1 MIDLR
6 LRFGPNKV
14 PVLHHHEIENHVD
27 ALIADYDPDLLEHPK
42 ALDVDDFTENFLRLS
57 MHYTNLSNT
66 GFIWGRMV
74 FHNAMILV
82 YNPNTGKVEEEPVEK
97 NTVIID
103 NTLLIEKM
111 ENAYRSTVMHEC
123 AHWIYH
129 RIYYSVDKRQLE
141 NSRPPYTMC
150 DMKNII
156 GRTNPGQLSSDLDW
170 IEHQAKYFSAAILMP
185 RKAVYQIYHE
195 PFVKKYIRE
204 NCIGRENDELA
215 RLMSKTFH
223 VSKESAVIRLKSLR
237 LSYKSGYQKDNAF
250 PQVGPYYEP
259 EPYY

>member
-6 LRFGPNKV
+6 LSFGTNKV

-27 ALIADYDPDLLEHPK
+27 ALITDYDPDLLERPK
-42 ALDVDDFTENFLRLS
+42 ALNVDDFAENYLGLRL
-57 MHYTNLSNT
+57 HYTNLSHT

-82 YNPNTGKVEEEPVEK
+82 YNPNTGKVDEEPVEK
-97 NTVIID
+97 NTIIID
-103 NTLLIEKM
+103 NSLLIDKM

-129 RIYYSVDKRQLE
+129 RRYYSIDKCKYK
-141 NSRPPYTMC
+141 NPRPPYTMC
-150 DMKNII
+150 DMKSIT
-156 GRTNPGQLSSDLDW
+156 GRTVPGQLSSDHDW

-185 RKAVYQIYHE
+185 RKAVYKIYHE

-215 RLMSKTFH
+215 RLMAKAFH

-237 LSYKSGYQKDNAF
+237 LYKSGYQKDSAF
-250 PQVGPYYEP
+250 PMVGPYFEP
-259 EPYY
+259 EPYD